1 MHCACLVVA
10 VLRTTHAFIVSQPRI
25 LAKTPS
31 PRRRPLRLSTD
42 DEAPTTTLELVATN
56 GGRLDA
62 VLAEAYPERSR
73 SEWGDFVKLGYVRV
87 NDTPCTKKAAT
98 VKDRDAIVV
107 ELPASTFVD
116 ETTCIAEDLPLD
128 LLLEDDHLL
137 VVNKAAGM
145 VTHPAPGHRTGTL
158 ANAVAGYC
166 ADDAEGMESGRPGIV
181 HRLDRFTSGCIIVAR
196 DSEARRSLQKQFAD
210 RTVSKLYLAVV
221 CRPPPETDA
230 DELVI
235 DEPIGRHPIH
245 RERMAVVEGGRRAV
259 SRVRVLATDGRRCV
273 VQVAI
278 ETGRTHQIRVHL
290 AHVGAPVLGDIVYG
304 DASANDRAAKAPL
317 SVARP
322 LLHAWRLGFD
332 HPVSR
337 KRVEVVAPPPP
348 DLARAVRQVSG
359 R

>member
-1 MHCACLVVA
+1 MQYAFLVVA
-10 VLRTTHAFIVSQPRI
+10 VAHAFIT
-25 LAKTPS
+25 TPP
-31 PRRRPLRLSTD
+31 PRRSLHLRSTTN
-42 DEAPTTTLELVATN
+42 DETTTFELVAAT

-73 SEWGDFVKLGYVRV
+73 SEWGDFVKLGYVTV

-98 VKDRDAIVV
+98 VKERDAIVV
-107 ELPASTFVD
+107 ELPASTLQRD
-116 ETTCIAEDLPLD
+116 DRTCIAEDLPLD

-137 VVNKAAGM
+137 VVNKEAGM

-181 HRLDRFTSGCIIVAR
+181 HRLDRFTSGCVVVAR

-221 CRPPPETDA
+221 ARPPPETETDA

-290 AHVGAPVLGDIVYG
+290 AHVGAPVLGDPVYG
-304 DASANDRAAKAPL
+304 DVSANDRAAKAPL

>member
-1 MHCACLVVA
+1 MNISALAVPVPINTYKRVSQSSTIASGLHQLQPSAGLTQSYRHTAHWANMHCAFLVVA
-10 VLRTTHAFIVSQPRI
+10 VLRTTHAFIVSQPRV

-31 PRRRPLRLSTD
+31 PRRRPLHLSTD

-107 ELPASTFVD
+107 ELPASTLSRD

-137 VVNKAAGM
+137 VVNKEAGM

-181 HRLDRFTSGCIIVAR
+181 HRLDRFTSGCVVVAR

-210 RTVSKLYLAVV
+210 RTVSKCTSPLS
-221 CRPPPETDA
+221 R
-230 DELVI
+230 
-235 DEPIGRHPIH
+235 
-245 RERMAVVEGGRRAV
+245 GRR
-259 SRVRVLATDGRRCV
+259 
-273 VQVAI
+273 
-278 ETGRTHQIRVHL
+278 
-290 AHVGAPVLGDIVYG
+290 P
-304 DASANDRAAKAPL
+304 
-317 SVARP
+317 RP
-322 LLHAWRLGFD
+322 MQMSL
-332 HPVSR
+332 
-337 KRVEVVAPPPP
+337 
-348 DLARAVRQVSG
+348 
-359 R
+359 

>member
-1 MHCACLVVA
+1 MQYAFLVAAVA
-10 VLRTTHAFIVSQPRI
+10 HAFI
-25 LAKTPS
+25 TTNS
-31 PRRRPLRLSTD
+31 PRRLLHLRSTNN
-42 DEAPTTTLELVATN
+42 DETTTFELVAATA
-56 GGRLDA
+56 GRLDA

-73 SEWGDFVKLGYVRV
+73 SEWGDFVKLGYVTV

-98 VKDRDAIVV
+98 VKESDEIVV
-107 ELPASTFVD
+107 ELPPSTIKS
-116 ETTCIAEDLPLD
+116 EELCIAEDLPLD

-210 RTVSKLYLAVV
+210 RTVAKLYLAVV

-304 DASANDRAAKAPL
+304 DVSANDRAAKAPL

>member
-1 MHCACLVVA
+1 MHRLLIVVA
-10 VLRTTHAFIVSQPRI
+10 VAHAFI
-25 LAKTPS
+25 AS
-31 PRRRPLRLSTD
+31 PPPRRPLHLRSTTD
-42 DEAPTTTLELVATN
+42 DKTTTFELIATN

-73 SEWGDFVKLGYVRV
+73 SEWGDFVKLGYVTV
-87 NDTPCTKKAAT
+87 NAQACTKKAAT
-98 VKDRDAIVV
+98 VKERDAIVV
-107 ELPASTFVD
+107 ELPASTLQRD

-221 CRPPPETDA
+221 ARPPPETETDA

-290 AHVGAPVLGDIVYG
+290 AHVGAPVLGDVVYG
-304 DASANDRAAKAPL
+304 DVSANDRAAKAPL
-317 SVARP
+317 SATRP

>member
-1 MHCACLVVA
+1 MQYAFLVAAVA
-10 VLRTTHAFIVSQPRI
+10 HAFIATKP
-25 LAKTPS
+25 P
-31 PRRRPLRLSTD
+31 RRPLHLHSTN
-42 DEAPTTTLELVATN
+42 DETTTTLELVATN

-221 CRPPPETDA
+221 ARPPPETDA
-230 DELVI
+230 DEDELVI

-245 RERMAVVEGGRRAV
+245 RERMAVVEGGRRPCRNQFLR
-259 SRVRVLATDGRRCV
+259 RVRPPRHRR
-273 VQVAI
+273 
-278 ETGRTHQIRVHL
+278 
-290 AHVGAPVLGDIVYG
+290 
-304 DASANDRAAKAPL
+304 DACSM
-317 SVARP
+317 
-322 LLHAWRLGFD
+322 AWRCRFITTRRSQHG
-332 HPVSR
+332 
-337 KRVEVVAPPPP
+337 RVI
-348 DLARAVRQVSG
+348 AVK
-359 R
+359 

>member
-1 MHCACLVVA
+1 MHRLLIVVA
-10 VLRTTHAFIVSQPRI
+10 VAHAFIASP
-25 LAKTPS
+25 PS
-31 PRRRPLRLSTD
+31 RRLQLRSTNN
-42 DEAPTTTLELVATN
+42 DETTTTLELVAAT

-73 SEWGDFVKLGYVRV
+73 SEWGDFVKLGYVTV
-87 NDTPCTKKAAT
+87 NAQPCTKKAAT

-107 ELPASTFVD
+107 ELPASTSVD

-128 LLLEDDHLL
+128 LLPEDDHLL
-137 VVNKAAGM
+137 VVNKEAGM

-181 HRLDRFTSGCIIVAR
+181 HRLDRFTSGCVVVAR

>member
-1 MHCACLVVA
+1 MHCAFLVVA

-31 PRRRPLRLSTD
+31 PRRRPLHLSTD

-73 SEWGDFVKLGYVRV
+73 SEWGDFVKLGYVTV
-87 NDTPCTKKAAT
+87 NDQPCTKKATT

-107 ELPASTFVD
+107 ELPASTSVD
-116 ETTCIAEDLPLD
+116 ETTCVAEDLPLD

-181 HRLDRFTSGCIIVAR
+181 HRLDRFTSGCVVVAR

-210 RTVSKLYLAVV
+210 RTVTKLYLAVV

-230 DELVI
+230 DEDELVI

-245 RERMAVVEGGRRAV
+245 RERMAVVEGGRRLCGNQIL
-259 SRVRVLATDGRRCV
+259 RRVLTRRC
-273 VQVAI
+273 
-278 ETGRTHQIRVHL
+278 
-290 AHVGAPVLGDIVYG
+290 PM
-304 DASANDRAAKAPL
+304 
-317 SVARP
+317 
-322 LLHAWRLGFD
+322 AWRCLFITTRRSQHG
-332 HPVSR
+332 
-337 KRVEVVAPPPP
+337 RVIGCT
-348 DLARAVRQVSG
+348 RHTG
-359 R
+359 

>member
-1 MHCACLVVA
+1 MHRLLIVVA
-10 VLRTTHAFIVSQPRI
+10 VAHAFIASP
-25 LAKTPS
+25 P
-31 PRRRPLRLSTD
+31 PRRLQLRSTTN
-42 DEAPTTTLELVATN
+42 DEPTTTLELVATN

-73 SEWGDFVKLGYVRV
+73 SEWGDFVKLGYVTV
-87 NDTPCTKKAAT
+87 NDQPCTKKAAT
-98 VKDRDAIVV
+98 VKERDAIVV

-128 LLLEDDHLL
+128 LLLVDDHLL
-137 VVNKAAGM
+137 VVNKEAGM

-221 CRPPPETDA
+221 ARPPPETEAEA

-304 DASANDRAAKAPL
+304 DVSANDRAAKAPL
-317 SVARP
+317 SATRP

-332 HPVSR
+332 HPFTK

>member
-1 MHCACLVVA
+1 MQYAFLVAAVA
-10 VLRTTHAFIVSQPRI
+10 HAFIATKP
-25 LAKTPS
+25 P
-31 PRRRPLRLSTD
+31 RRPLHLHSTN
-42 DEAPTTTLELVATN
+42 DETTTTLELVATN

-107 ELPASTFVD
+107 ELPPSTIKS
-116 ETTCIAEDLPLD
+116 EELCIAEDLPLD

-221 CRPPPETDA
+221 ARPPPECEEDA

-304 DASANDRAAKAPL
+304 DVSANDRAAKAPL
-317 SVARP
+317 SATRP

-332 HPVSR
+332 HPLTK